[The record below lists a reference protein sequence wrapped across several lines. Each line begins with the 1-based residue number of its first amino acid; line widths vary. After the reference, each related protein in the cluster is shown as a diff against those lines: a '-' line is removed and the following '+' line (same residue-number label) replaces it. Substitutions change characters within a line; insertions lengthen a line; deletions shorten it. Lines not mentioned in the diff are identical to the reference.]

1 MKISIVVYILTQL
14 WSYSLFACP
23 DIDQNLGGDLCEMIR
38 ASTEYEKNDSLFISD
53 SLFDQC
59 PSQFS
64 NFKLSM
70 MSYSA
75 EFYTIRRERCYQISA
90 DYQGFWRR
98 AINLDGSTTSKALI
112 VFIHGLNSHPA
123 VWSRYLKQLGQS
135 GQYDFWAPEVLD
147 KGNTSLMNT
156 IPPLVTALQNYMEEF
171 PERPVALIGAS
182 NGARIALML
191 ETLLRSTQQKIFV
204 ASIGGVHGG
213 SSRIGFRY
221 LWTDS
226 ELYQEL
232 SVGNQRAK
240 NFIMQS
246 QNKNLNESRRT
257 FIFYGSRND
266 SQIIPTHSAFP
277 VLNHNE
283 QFFLASGVNHRG
295 LVDRVRTHLLS
306 QINHWIPE
314 EGNS

>member
-1 MKISIVVYILTQL
+1 MICILTQL

-38 ASTEYEKNDSLFISD
+38 ASAEYDKNDSLFISD
-53 SLFDQC
+53 SLIDQC

-64 NFKLSM
+64 NINLAM

-75 EFYTIRRERCYQISA
+75 EYFTIRRERCYQTST
-90 DYQGFWRR
+90 DYQGFWKR
-98 AINLDGSTTSKALI
+98 AINLDGSKASKALI

-123 VWSRYLKQLGQS
+123 VWSRYLKQLSQS
-135 GQYDFWAPEVLD
+135 DHYDLWAPEVLD
-147 KGNTSLMNT
+147 KGNTSLMNS

-171 PERPVALIGAS
+171 PERPVALIGTS

-191 ETLLRSTQQKIFV
+191 ETLLRSTQQRIFV

-226 ELYQEL
+226 DLYQEL
-232 SVGNQRAK
+232 SVGNERAK

-246 QNKNLNESRRT
+246 QNKNLNESLRK

-283 QFFLASGVNHRG
+283 QFFLASGINHRG

-306 QINHWIPE
+306 QINLWIM
-314 EGNS
+314 EGESS